1 MEHGALLRQL
11 YNDPANAAGFAGLE
25 SLYREAHARRPSVTR
40 DEVRHFLEGDRTYTL
55 FKPTRNRYP
64 RLRTRPR
71 GFLTDLQ
78 CDLADFQKL
87 AEHNRGFRYLLVAVD
102 VLSRRVFVEPA
113 RSKSSKDMKHAFDKL
128 FRQLPH
134 LPWTVFTDNVRSD
147 GGVSLTALIQGV
159 EFESREMRAYFKE
172 KGVQKY
178 ASRSDDVKVCSRHIS
193 GSITAF

>member
-1 MEHGALLRQL
+1 MGDAHKSLLRRL
-11 YNDPANAAGFAGLE
+11 YNNPSSAAGYAGLE
-25 SLYREAHARRPSVTR
+25 ALFREARTHAPDITR
-40 DEVRHFLEGDRTYTL
+40 EEVRHFLEGDRTYTL

-87 AEHNRGFRYLLVAVD
+87 AEHNQGFRYLLVAVD
-102 VLSRRVFVEPA
+102 VLSRRVFVEPTK
-113 RSKSSKDMKHAFDKL
+113 SKAAKDMKRAFDKL

-134 LPWTVFTDNVRSD
+134 LPWSVFTDNV
-147 GGVSLTALIQGV
+147 SLMINNYANTLCIQGG
-159 EFESREMRAYFKE
+159 EFESREMKAYFKD

-178 ASRSDDVKVCSRHIS
+178 ASRSDDVKVRSC
-193 GSITAF
+193 